1 METTTIKVTF
11 AKRTEAQ
18 VQAKVATS
26 HPDVPKVECTL
37 DFGRLTDTEILQW
50 AQRGVVIS
58 MQSKLDSGTITLDSL
73 RDKVIE
79 VPKPGDRKR
88 LSDTDKI
95 KKLVA
100 GILGKDVKD
109 ITDAEMLAVLGK
121 ATAALSTEGEED

>member
-18 VQAKVATS
+18 VHAKVATS

-37 DFGRLTDTEILQW
+37 DFGKLTDTEILQW

-73 RDKVIE
+73 RDKTIE

-95 KKLVA
+95 KKMVA
-100 GILGKDVKD
+100 TILGIEVKD
-109 ITDAEMLAVLGK
+109 ITPEQLAAVLGK
-121 ATAALSTEGEED
+121 AMAPTTSDEEE

>member
-37 DFGRLTDTEILQW
+37 DFGRLTDVEILQW

-95 KKLVA
+95 KKMVA
-100 GILGKDVKD
+100 TILGIEVKD
-109 ITDAEMLAVLGK
+109 ITQEQLAEVLGK
-121 ATAALSTEGEED
+121 AMAPTTQDEEE